1 MPAAVVVDCELMNGR
16 GYVVMADASEFE
28 IVMDAAGLHVRP
40 ASSPQELDDA
50 AIYDA
55 VHRYLVRERL
65 LSS

>member
-1 MPAAVVVDCELMNGR
+1 MPAAVVVDCELMNRR

-28 IVMDAAGLHVRP
+28 IVMDAAGLHIRP
-40 ASSPQELDDA
+40 ASSQQELDDA

-55 VHRYLVRERL
+55 VRQYLVRERL